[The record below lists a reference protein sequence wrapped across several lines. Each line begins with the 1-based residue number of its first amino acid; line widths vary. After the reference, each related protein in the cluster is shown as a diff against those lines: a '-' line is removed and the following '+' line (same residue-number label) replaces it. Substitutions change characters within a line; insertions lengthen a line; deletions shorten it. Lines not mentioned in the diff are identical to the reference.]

1 MASDAVRT
9 GADLADDALKAFL
22 ASRVQYWT
30 QWGIEVTY
38 SPVERDRMAR
48 IIKRHARNPA
58 VIVAKMEK
66 LTWKAE
72 VDCRRQLASRTL
84 NAAYAKEIGKAA

>member
-30 QWGIEVTY
+30 QWGIEVAY

-48 IIKRHARNPA
+48 VIKRHARNPA
-58 VIVAKMEK
+58 IIAAKMEK

-72 VDCRRQLASRTL
+72 VDCRRQFARRAL
-84 NAAYAKEIGKAA
+84 NAAYEMKVGKAA